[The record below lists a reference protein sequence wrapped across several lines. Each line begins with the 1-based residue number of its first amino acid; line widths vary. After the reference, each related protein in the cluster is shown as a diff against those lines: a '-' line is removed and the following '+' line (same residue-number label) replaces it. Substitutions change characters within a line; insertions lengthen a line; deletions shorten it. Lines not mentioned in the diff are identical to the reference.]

1 MVLGASI
8 FPAFH
13 AALCEGSIRPICA
26 VVCCL
31 FVVYRAAFREI
42 SIGYRRYMASFGAI
56 RKLLVQMPPDQ

>member
-8 FPAFH
+8 VPAFH
-13 AALCEGSIRPICA
+13 VALCEGSIQSRRA
-26 VVCCL
+26 VVSHL

-42 SIGYRRYMASFGAI
+42 SIGYRRYMASFGAV